1 MQLLG
6 SWLDL
11 AHQLHVKPMLYIW
24 HLELK
29 LKTKMDGIG
38 GLASRFFY
46 YREWYQISTSST
58 TKTYSMQP
66 KAVMK

>member
-6 SWLDL
+6 SCLDL
-11 AHQLHVKPMLYIW
+11 AHQLHAKRMLYIW

-38 GLASRFFY
+38 GLALRFFY
-46 YREWYQISTSST
+46 YRKQYQTPTSSAS
-58 TKTYSMQP
+58 KHYSMQP
-66 KAVMK
+66 KTAMK